1 MKKSILTLFIAG
13 TTLLF
18 TGCMSSSS
26 ALSSWGGQQQ
36 TVPTTPTGGSQNY
49 GGLGSGL
56 EKLLGSLLGNTTLSQ
71 KDIIGTWRYSSA
83 DCVFESE
90 NFLMKAGGE
99 VAAAKVEEK
108 INATLTKLGLTGE
121 QITFTF
127 NADNTYTA
135 SIKGRVIQGTYAL
148 DVENKKLTLTYLN
161 GLGTIT
167 PQIAKTGNKM
177 SLLYDADKLLK
188 FLTTISAVSNNST
201 LKSLST
207 LLESY
212 DGMLIGW
219 ELQK

>member
-1 MKKSILTLFIAG
+1 MKRNILPVTLLAV
-13 TTLLF
+13 TALF
-18 TGCMSSSS
+18 TGCNASSPMLSGMSNQST
-26 ALSSWGGQQQ
+26 AQQ
-36 TVPTTPTGGSQNY
+36 TTTSSQTTDLISTGISN
-49 GGLGSGL
+49 
-56 EKLLGSLLGNTTLSQ
+56 LLGSILGNTTLSQ
-71 KDIIGTWRYSSA
+71 KDIIGTWHYSSA

-135 SIKGRVIQGTYAL
+135 SIKGRVIQGNYSL

>member
-1 MKKSILTLFIAG
+1 MLGQPSYLRVVCLHLQPCLHGAVSSKQFP
-13 TTLLF
+13 LLLR
-18 TGCMSSSS
+18 
-26 ALSSWGGQQQ
+26 A
-36 TVPTTPTGGSQNY
+36 PQNY

-148 DVENKKLTLTYLN
+148 DVANKKLTLTYLN